1 MEKNIDSSKFI
12 NQVTELY
19 AAALAE
25 TIALL
30 KNNENGRY
38 IAIPNWEDE
47 VAATS
52 WNEVPI
58 SIWGVGLND
67 EDHICVKAFVDN
79 LGYGH
84 TEDDFPQDWTDITV
98 EKINSSSYPELYRF
112 VADNID
118 KAMSKEDAD
127 NVEWE

>member
-1 MEKNIDSSKFI
+1 MEKNIDSGKFI

-25 TIALL
+25 AIALL

-47 VAATS
+47 VPATS
-52 WNEVPI
+52 WNDVPI

-67 EDHICVKAFVDN
+67 DEHTCFPRSLIFEKMGTDN
-79 LGYGH
+79 QRH
-84 TEDDFPQDWTDITV
+84 
-98 EKINSSSYPELYRF
+98 SS
-112 VADNID
+112 
-118 KAMSKEDAD
+118 
-127 NVEWE
+127 